1 MHTKIMIYAIGDRI
15 FSSENMFL
23 DQINQSPMKKYWF
36 SKIGNILKMEK
47 NQVNSDFYV
56 TIWYAILELGI
67 IY

>member
-1 MHTKIMIYAIGDRI
+1 MYTKIMIYAIGDRI
-15 FSSENMFL
+15 FSSKNMFL

-56 TIWYAILELGI
+56 TIWYVILELGI

>member
-1 MHTKIMIYAIGDRI
+1 MHTKIMIYVIGDRI

-56 TIWYAILELGI
+56 TIWYVILELGI

>member
-1 MHTKIMIYAIGDRI
+1 MHTKIMIYVIGDRI

-36 SKIGNILKMEK
+36 SKIGNILKIEK

>member
-1 MHTKIMIYAIGDRI
+1 MHTKIMIYVIGDRI

-23 DQINQSPMKKYWF
+23 DQINQYPMKKYWF
-36 SKIGNILKMEK
+36 SKIGNILKIEK